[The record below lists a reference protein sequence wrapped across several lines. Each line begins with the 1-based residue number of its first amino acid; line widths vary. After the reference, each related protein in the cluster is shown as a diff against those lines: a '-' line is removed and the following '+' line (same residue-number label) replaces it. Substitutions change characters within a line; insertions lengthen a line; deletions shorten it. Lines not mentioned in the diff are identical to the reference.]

1 MRLLII
7 LLVIANIL
15 MFLRILVSQ
24 EAAPPVAHPFHPE
37 RVVIVSPADMTINPG
52 QSSTATSAPNTS
64 ATSPSQANPAASHP
78 PAASNN
84 TSPLPASKTPATPP
98 QPDKMIAADHQP
110 AATADTPATG
120 SASPPAS
127 AAEVAVAASAAVQ
140 ASGSTPSA
148 SHKTDK
154 PADKTLPPVCLSLGP
169 VPAASTADAQTR
181 LNALLLGDRLIS
193 RDNAS
198 AHGPY
203 WIYLP
208 PLASKQA
215 ADDKVAQLEKAGI
228 KDVSVIRNGP
238 WKNALSLGVFAK
250 EDAAARRADSLKKLG
265 IPVQIEAHGADR
277 SFFLNKLSA
286 REQNSVIQIAHDL
299 GLAGL
304 RVISCQG
311 EP

>member
-7 LLVIANIL
+7 LLVIANLLIL
-15 MFLRILVSQ
+15 LRILVSQ
-24 EAAPPVAHPFHPE
+24 EPTSPVAHEFHPE
-37 RVVIVSPADMTINPG
+37 RVLIVSRAGITG
-52 QSSTATSAPNTS
+52 HSAAG
-64 ATSPSQANPAASHP
+64 ATSPPANPDASASQTK
-78 PAASNN
+78 PAATHPSTNN
-84 TSPLPASKTPATPP
+84 TSVSPPRASNTPAT
-98 QPDKMIAADHQP
+98 QHSPDNPVAANDKPAADVH
-110 AATADTPATG
+110 AT
-120 SASPPAS
+120 SSSSPPPS
-127 AAEVAVAASAAVQ
+127 AAEVAAAASAAAQ
-140 ASGSTPSA
+140 AAGSAPPA
-148 SHKTDK
+148 PHKPEK
-154 PADKTLPPVCLSLGP
+154 PAEKPSSPVCLSLGP
-169 VPAASTADAQTR
+169 VPAASTAEAQTR
-181 LNALLLGDRLIS
+181 LNAMLLGDRLVS
-193 RDNAS
+193 RDNAP

-250 EDAAARRADSLKKLG
+250 EDAAARRADSLKKQG

-277 SFFLNKLSA
+277 SFILKKLSA
-286 REQNSVIQIAHDL
+286 REQNNAIQIAHDL
-299 GLAGL
+299 GLASL